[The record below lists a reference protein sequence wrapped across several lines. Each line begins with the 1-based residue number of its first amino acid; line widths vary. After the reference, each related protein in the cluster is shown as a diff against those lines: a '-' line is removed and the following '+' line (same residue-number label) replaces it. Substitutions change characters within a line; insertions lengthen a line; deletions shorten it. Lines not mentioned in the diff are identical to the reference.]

1 MGVDEQLLDLNN
13 EAEGKAGDLQAAKRE
28 SPLGAT
34 PKESGGLSFSEQV
47 QLSRQEESQATKEK
61 EDKPSASSPVRI
73 ATDNLLKGA
82 WTNLIISW
90 GLTLLYIDLHFFLNK
105 VVGEKFFGPL
115 GKEWIPVKI
124 KRAGGD
130 QVKRFSGMLKIS
142 EKAGCALLN
151 LLLIAI
157 VIGLLALISL
167 IASFF
172 SNPLKVALEWATSK
186 ITGFAD
192 LFK

>member
-1 MGVDEQLLDLNN
+1 MSVDGQLLDLNN
-13 EAEGKAGDLQAAKRE
+13 EEEKKAGDLQAAKRE
-28 SPLGAT
+28 SPLGAAS
-34 PKESGGLSFSEQV
+34 KESGGLSFSEQV
-47 QLSRQEESQATKEK
+47 HLSRQEDSQTAK
-61 EDKPSASSPVRI
+61 DKKDKSSASSPFRLV
-73 ATDNLLKGA
+73 TDKLLKSSWA
-82 WTNLIISW
+82 NLISSW
-90 GLTLLYIDLHFFLNK
+90 GLTLLYIDVHFFLNQVLGK
-105 VVGEKFFGPL
+105 KFFGPL
-115 GKEWIPVKI
+115 GEEWIPPKI

-186 ITGFAD
+186 IAGFAD